1 MVEILEEHVEANRR
15 YVIGLD
21 DGGRVEA
28 VLYRGDSLCVSSQVG
43 CAVGCPFCASG
54 AKGFARNLSL
64 DELEGQVAAVRARVG
79 HDAVQRVTVSGVGE
93 PLHNHRVVAEFARRG
108 RSERLPVSITT
119 SGGPLER
126 LREWLAL
133 PHNGISLSIHA
144 GSEAIRAR
152 TVPRGPALGP
162 LFELLGEEVPK
173 LSSHRR
179 RKLGLGYLLLAG
191 LNDAEQEIDEFLARA
206 RPLGLKVYLYRFNPV
221 PTSAQ
226 ETTSEDQYQAV
237 FERMLAAGLDVR
249 RSSQAR
255 IEPNGGCG
263 TLVARRATLSTLRLP
278 S

>member
-15 YVIGLD
+15 YVIGLA
-21 DGGRVEA
+21 DGSRVEA

-54 AKGFARNLSL
+54 ARGFGRNLAL
-64 DELEGQVAAVRARVG
+64 DEIEGQVAAVRARLG
-79 HDAVQRVTVSGVGE
+79 EGAVRRVTVSGVGE
-93 PLHNHRVVAEFARRG
+93 PLHNHAVSSAFVRAGHARG
-108 RSERLPVSITT
+108 LPVSITT

-126 LREWLAL
+126 LREWLREL

-144 GSEAIRAR
+144 GSEAVRSQ
-152 TVPRGPALGP
+152 TVPRGPALEP
-162 LFELLGEEVPK
+162 LFELLAATLPTI
-173 LSSHRR
+173 SSHRR
-179 RKLGLGYLLLAG
+179 RKLALGYLLLRG
-191 LNDAEQEIDEFLARA
+191 LNDEPAEIDAFLARA
-206 RPLGLKVYLYRFNPV
+206 VPLGLKIHLYRFNPV
-221 PTSAQ
+221 PTSSQAPTD
-226 ETTSEDQYQAV
+226 EAQYQTT

-263 TLVARRATLSTLRLP
+263 TLVARRAGLVALR